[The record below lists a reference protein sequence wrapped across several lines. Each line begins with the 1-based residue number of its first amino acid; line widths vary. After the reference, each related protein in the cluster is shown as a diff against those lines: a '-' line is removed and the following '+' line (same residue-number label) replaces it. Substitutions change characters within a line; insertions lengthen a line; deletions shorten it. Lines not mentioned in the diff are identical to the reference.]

1 MSLTD
6 SVKFVRILKISTPG
20 VQMFLGNFLLSL
32 HQRKTYSSHHAK
44 TTQHLQ
50 RLRSYLRKS
59 SLSVAP
65 TGTQLCASNV
75 ALQLFSN
82 ANQLAIQR
90 LHQQRALAVPL
101 AAEKTSA
108 RDDGIYIFMLA
119 ASAGV
124 IGREGL
130 AHIQRK
136 LLVEALAT
144 LFYCTLRSVL
154 AFLRRS

>member
-1 MSLTD
+1 
-6 SVKFVRILKISTPG
+6 
-20 VQMFLGNFLLSL
+20 MFLGTFLLSL

-90 LHQQRALAVPL
+90 GRQRGCDWEGGARPHP
-101 AAEKTSA
+101 EKTSGGGS
-108 RDDGIYIFMLA
+108 RDA
-119 ASAGV
+119 V
-124 IGREGL
+124 
-130 AHIQRK
+130 
-136 LLVEALAT
+136 LLYFEVGFSVEKALLT
-144 LFYCTLRSVL
+144 
-154 AFLRRS
+154 FLRQFGPNYVDRRDLEEIRELLWREQQLWPVLP